1 MAALLHALAVDTAL
15 GDGCTQ
21 SGLSPAPQN
30 TTLAVDRS
38 DSKVAVVVTPAC
50 EEASIA
56 LGGTQFETSLTVAN
70 LGIVRVV
77 SYPIVDKIDLGG
89 NAVESFVPTESASL
103 LELDLNNNHIASLDA
118 LQFPSSLT
126 SLILSDNRLTTTRTD
141 HYPAGLKKLWLN
153 KNGIASLELFDFP
166 AKLEMLYLT
175 GSVDLSTL
183 KGAIFPAT
191 LQYFECQ
198 QCPITTIEGVRFP
211 STLTQLITSEQTVTS
226 FVVRSS
232 DVAVLS
238 KMSVRFKTS
247 LSGDCV
253 KNSVLTELQ
262 SGVSACVMED
272 AKFYDKYPLRKA
284 ITKPTS
290 AAGSSSSTTTPS
302 SGGDTA
308 APTPSSSS
316 TTIDN
321 TNTNK
326 SSSGNSMYLIW
337 GLLVGGA
344 VLIGAIIALVVRR
357 RKREPLRASDLRE
370 LLAEAAATGR
380 NRRAGS
386 KSTRSRTATAGGGGG
401 SGNTTT
407 DPPPSSNS
415 SGYFTNDV
423 RNDEELLPYRLPKD
437 EVKIVREI
445 AVGGFGIVYMATF
458 HDQTVVVK
466 QIARTQMSSKA
477 VLSRFMDEIRLY
489 ARLEHPKIARFI
501 GLSWTTL
508 FDLSLVMEYVPNGDL
523 STLLKQNRE
532 MANGREVFTWFSEHA
547 QPRCKTLIALDLAEA
562 LVYLHSFDPLI
573 IHRDLK
579 SKNVLMAEDWTAKL
593 TDFGISRAA
602 SEETMTGG
610 MGTTAWI
617 APEVLQGERYSEKA
631 DIYSFGVVLSE
642 LDTCG
647 HPYNSNRAENDTLT
661 DPKIAVLVSTDALK
675 PTIEDDCPPAIRKL
689 ILSCVAFNP
698 SERPNAMDLHFRL
711 RSIRNEALGG
721 GLV

>member
-1 MAALLHALAVDTAL
+1 MLSMRRREAVALLRLYTAL
-15 GDGCTQ
+15 LSDDASAAASSSCSK

-30 TTLAVDRS
+30 TTLAVDKS
-38 DSKVAVVVTPAC
+38 DPKVAVVVTSAC

-77 SYPIVDKIDLGG
+77 SYPVVDTVDLSG
-89 NAVESFVPTESASL
+89 NQIEAFSTAGDNAL
-103 LELDLNNNHIASLDA
+103 LELDVNNNHIASLDA
-118 LQFPSSLT
+118 LQLPSSLQT
-126 SLILSDNRLTTTRTD
+126 LTTRTEQF
-141 HYPAGLKKLWLN
+141 PSGLKTLIMS
-153 KNGIASLELFDFP
+153 KNGIDSLESLDFP
-166 AKLEMLYLT
+166 AKLTSLT
-175 GSVDLSTL
+175 LDGNALTTL
-183 KGAIFPAT
+183 KGAVLPAT
-191 LQYFECQ
+191 LETLSCMN
-198 QCPITTIEGVRFP
+198 CGTTTIEGVRFP
-211 STLTQLITSEQTVTS
+211 STLQKLLLGSTVTE
-226 FVVRSS
+226 FIVRAS

-238 KMSVRFKTS
+238 STTQANVVVNVS
-247 LSGDCV
+247 SDCA
-253 KNSVLTELQ
+253 NG
-262 SGVSACVMED
+262 GVYTQIKGSISACVMQD
-272 AKFYDKYPLRKA
+272 AEFNAKYPERAAVTKA
-284 ITKPTS
+284 
-290 AAGSSSSTTTPS
+290 
-302 SGGDTA
+302 
-308 APTPSSSS
+308 PSSSS
-316 TTIDN
+316 SSLAGGSTPGVEGSTTR
-321 TNTNK
+321 TNAPNASSDTSQAA
-326 SSSGNSMYLIW
+326 SSSNSSTYLII
-337 GLLVGGA
+337 GLICGAIVLV
-344 VLIGAIIALVVRR
+344 GAIIGLVLRR
-357 RKREPLRASDLRE
+357 RKRNSKPMRVSELRDLLNEVVGSGKYVHSGAMTLGGDLSEPLP
-370 LLAEAAATGR
+370 T
-380 NRRAGS
+380 
-386 KSTRSRTATAGGGGG
+386 
-401 SGNTTT
+401 
-407 DPPPSSNS
+407 SNV

-711 RSIRNEALGG
+711 RSIRNEAIAGG
-721 GLV
+721 FA